1 MSLVIRREEKSDER
15 NNENL
20 VREAFWNVYK
30 PGCLEHYVL
39 HVMRDSPG
47 FIKDLNFVMEEDGE
61 LIGQVVFHEAELIMK
76 DDSRLPIATFGP
88 IGIRPDK
95 KRKNYGTVLLA
106 YAMNKA
112 KEYDIKA
119 LLIEGNIDFYG
130 KLGFTKAC
138 DRGILY
144 HGQTVDFLL
153 CRELEKGYLSDSD
166 GADYITPPIYYVDEQ
181 KADEFDTSFP
191 YKEKIKLEGQLFS

>member
-1 MSLVIRREEKSDER
+1 
-15 NNENL
+15 
-20 VREAFWNVYK
+20 
-30 PGCLEHYVL
+30 
-39 HVMRDSPG
+39 
-47 FIKDLNFVMEEDGE
+47 
-61 LIGQVVFHEAELIMK
+61 
-76 DDSRLPIATFGP
+76 
-88 IGIRPDK
+88 
-95 KRKNYGTVLLA
+95 
-106 YAMNKA
+106 MNKA

-191 YKEKIKLEGQLFS
+191 YKEKLKLEGQLFS

>member
-39 HVMRDSPG
+39 HVMRSSPG
-47 FIKDLNFVMEEDGE
+47 FINDLNFVMEEDGE
-61 LIGQVVFHEAELIMK
+61 LIGQIVFHEAELVMK
-76 DDSRLPIATFGP
+76 DGSKLPIATFGP
-88 IGIRPDK
+88 IGIKPER

-112 KEYDIKA
+112 KEYGIKA
-119 LLIEGNIDFYG
+119 LLMEGNIGFYG
-130 KLGFTKAC
+130 KLGFTRAC
-138 DRGILY
+138 DKGILY
-144 HGQTVDFLL
+144 HGETVDFLL
-153 CRELEKGYLSDSD
+153 CRELEKGYLSGCE
-166 GADYITPPIYYVDEQ
+166 GADYITPSIYYVDE
-181 KADEFDTSFP
+181 AEAEEFDNTFP
-191 YKEKIKLEGQLFS
+191 YKEKLKLEGQLFS

>member
-30 PGCLEHYVL
+30 PGCLEHFVL
-39 HVMRDSPG
+39 HVMRESPG

-76 DDSRLPIATFGP
+76 DGSRLPIVTFGP

-112 KEYDIKA
+112 KEYGIKA
-119 LLIEGNIDFYG
+119 LLMEGNIDFYG

-138 DRGILY
+138 DKGILY
-144 HGQTVDFLL
+144 HGQTADFLL
-153 CRELEKGYLSDSD
+153 CRELERGYLDDSE
-166 GADYITPPIYYVDEQ
+166 GANYITPSVYYVDETE
-181 KADEFDTSFP
+181 ADKFDNTFP
-191 YKEKIKLEGQLFS
+191 YKEKLKLEGQLFS

>member
-1 MSLVIRREEKSDER
+1 MSLVIRLEEKGDER

-39 HVMRDSPG
+39 HVMRESPG
-47 FIKDLNFVMEEDGE
+47 FINELNFVMEEDGE

-76 DDSRLPIATFGP
+76 DGSKHPIATFGP

-106 YAMNKA
+106 YALNKA
-112 KEYDIKA
+112 KEYGIKA
-119 LLIEGNIDFYG
+119 LLMEGNIDFYG
-130 KLGFTKAC
+130 KLGFTRAC

-153 CRELEKGYLSDSD
+153 CRELERGYLDDSES
-166 GADYITPPIYYVDEQ
+166 ANYITPSIYYVDET
-181 KADEFDTSFP
+181 KAEEFDKTFP
-191 YKEKIKLEGQLFS
+191 YKEKMKLEGQLFS

>member
-1 MSLVIRREEKSDER
+1 MSLVIRLEEKGDER

-191 YKEKIKLEGQLFS
+191 YKEKIKLEGQLFR

>member
-39 HVMRDSPG
+39 HVMRSSPG
-47 FIKDLNFVMEEDGE
+47 FINDLNFVMEEDGE
-61 LIGQVVFHEAELIMK
+61 LIGQVVFHEAELVMK
-76 DDSRLPIATFGP
+76 DGSKLPIATFGP

-95 KRKNYGTVLLA
+95 KKKNYGTVLLA

-112 KEYDIKA
+112 REYGIKA
-119 LLIEGNIDFYG
+119 LLMEGNIGFYG
-130 KLGFTKAC
+130 KLGFTRAC
-138 DRGILY
+138 DKGILY
-144 HGQTVDFLL
+144 HGETVDFLL
-153 CRELEKGYLSDSD
+153 CRELEKGYLSSCE
-166 GADYITPPIYYVDEQ
+166 GADYITPSIYYVDEAEAE
-181 KADEFDTSFP
+181 KFDTSFP
-191 YKEKIKLEGQLFS
+191 YKEKLKLEGQLFS